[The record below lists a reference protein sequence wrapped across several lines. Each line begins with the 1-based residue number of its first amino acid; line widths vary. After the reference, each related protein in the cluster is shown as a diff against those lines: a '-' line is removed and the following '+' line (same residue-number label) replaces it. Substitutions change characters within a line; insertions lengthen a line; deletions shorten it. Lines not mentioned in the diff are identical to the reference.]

1 MDSEDTQSETGG
13 LEKPDG
19 LDAYLSKKGT
29 VELFSVLTISGK
41 RFSELESL
49 VGISPA
55 TLSDRLD
62 EGLDLH
68 LLKLDS
74 EPQDD
79 RQTQRYYAAGYG
91 KEIAKAARRVGIH
104 EMNRQLQQ
112 LKADLDSERERVRQ
126 RAQRGREQLHRLE
139 QRSLEPADST
149 GSVDEE
155 MLSEAE
161 EIVDNLEDS

>member
-55 TLSDRLD
+55 TLSDRLE
-62 EGLDLH
+62 EGLELH

-74 EPQDD
+74 EPEDD
-79 RQTQRYYAAGYG
+79 RQTQRYYATGYG
-91 KEIAKAARRVGIH
+91 KEIDREAAVRHLQSLHNARRDF
-104 EMNRQLQQ
+104 ESDREAL
-112 LKADLDSERERVRQ
+112 LDSVDD
-126 RAQRGREQLHRLE
+126 
-139 QRSLEPADST
+139 AD
-149 GSVDEE
+149 
-155 MLSEAE
+155 
-161 EIVDNLEDS
+161 